1 MHEHEDHQQY
11 WMLVDEDLQQ
21 EYYWMLEDEGGLLDL
36 PCLFVATLSRDR
48 KKGRKQIQRMTEIKE
63 KRKSSPGKKSLE
75 HVL

>member
-36 PCLFVATLSRDR
+36 PCNVCSYTQQEER
-48 KKGRKQIQRMTEIKE
+48 KKADSKNDRNHKE
-63 KRKSSPGKKSLE
+63 KKSSPGKKSFN
-75 HVL
+75 